1 MILEN
6 GRKIMEYAAFEC
18 KFILSLFVCAFFS
31 NVRHR
36 EVLVGQTIP
45 QEPFPGSVFPIEAVG
60 GIGPDPL
67 CAGTFHVEKDIPGGI
82 VHPHGL
88 IAV

>member
-18 KFILSLFVCAFFS
+18 KFILSLFICAFFS

-45 QEPFPGSVFPIEAVG
+45 
-60 GIGPDPL
+60 
-67 CAGTFHVEKDIPGGI
+67 
-82 VHPHGL
+82 
-88 IAV
+88 